1 MSLIVLKLDHPF
13 NQHNGDDDALQSI
26 ESDTLEKLKLDFAI
40 LPSQVMFSLKV
51 NIVLICE

>member
-13 NQHNGDDDALQSI
+13 NQHNGDDDDALQSI

-40 LPSQVMFSLKV
+40 LPSQVTCFFKG
-51 NIVLICE
+51 